1 MNMNKAE
8 QAMSLYEDNVQK
20 ALYTQ
25 VPTLTDEQHSK
36 VAQLIIGML
45 TDKGEADPVLKEAN
59 VEVLHLVTVPDK
71 AMGGMTA
78 FFQEHPHC
86 IAEGY
91 DLPEVLHGLAD
102 CMAMMIEDQKTG
114 KHNAISD
121 PF

>member
-1 MNMNKAE
+1 MEKAK
-8 QAMSLYEDNVQK
+8 QALSLYEDRVQK

-36 VAQLIIGML
+36 VAQLVIGML
-45 TDKGEADPVLKEAN
+45 TDKDQVDPVLKDAN

-71 AMGGMTA
+71 TLGGMTA

-86 IAEGY
+86 ITEGY

-102 CMAMMIEDQKTG
+102 CMAMMLEDQRTG
-114 KHNAISD
+114 KNEPVSN